1 MTRTTTEPLVLHP
14 MGSPDQLTLTGF
26 RSIVAGYTGRDEA
39 QVRHHID
46 ELAAIGV
53 APPPQ
58 VPMFYPMPDTAASTA
73 ATAPVSGDNTSGEI
87 EPVIIRHAGKFYLG
101 VGSDHTDRSLET
113 VDVGQS
119 KQACPKPLGSDVVE
133 IDDWT
138 AFGWDKCYARSWV
151 DGVLYQ
157 SGSLSGLRRPE
168 ALLAILADRLE
179 NFDDS
184 SDLVCFAGTLPLI
197 DGTFVS
203 GTQWE
208 LELTLPDGRSLRH
221 TYTTTKEL

>member
-14 MGSPDQLTLTGF
+14 VGSSDQLDMTGF

-58 VPMFYPMPDTAASTA
+58 VPMFYPMPEAAVTTA
-73 ATAPVSGDNTSGEI
+73 ATAPVGGDNTSGEI
-87 EPVIIRHAGKFYLG
+87 EPVLIRHRGKNYLG
-101 VGSDHTDRSLET
+101 VGSDHTDRTLET
-113 VDVGQS
+113 VDIGES
-119 KQACPKPLGSDVVE
+119 KQACPKPMGSDVIE
-133 IDDWT
+133 IGDWST
-138 AFGWDKCYARSWV
+138 FDWDKCYARSWV

-157 SGSLSGLRRPE
+157 SGGLVGLRRPE
-168 ALLAILADRLE
+168 DLLKILADRLD

-184 SDLVCFAGTLPLI
+184 SDFVCFAGTLPLL
-197 DGTFVS
+197 DGTFVP

-208 LELTLPDGRSLRH
+208 LELTLPDGQSLRH